1 MSEKKQRVLSDLDQ
15 VLIRSKSFLSMAK
28 WGWELIT
35 ICSAAGRE
43 CIRPSFFLLL
53 LHLHLFQPPHQQ
65 ATGKGDA
72 KMIKWKIKLQRIPVL
87 PWYAHFGLG
96 ETKIISVLTV
106 YTDCRVRT
114 RRIF

>member
-43 CIRPSFFLLL
+43 CIRPSFLLLL
-53 LHLHLFQPPHQQ
+53 LHLLQPPHQPS
-65 ATGKGDA
+65 KEMPKWLNNGD
-72 KMIKWKIKLQRIPVL
+72 
-87 PWYAHFGLG
+87 LG
-96 ETKIISVLTV
+96 FT
-106 YTDCRVRT
+106 
-114 RRIF
+114 